1 MSASLPLMLSMM
13 IGMAEY
19 SRIRWQTS
27 RPLQR
32 GITRSRSTSSGDSRS
47 NASNASSP
55 SVAVII
61 SYPCVVRACFTAT
74 MMPGSSSTSK
84 IRCLEWLI
92 EFSPLC
98 AGIAQYGFASL
109 PKGLQFGGSD
119 LWQWKCEV
127 KDTSTPQSLLHPDR
141 SAMRIHNAPA
151 DGETQA
157 VALHGCPIMTSIQ
170 AIETPENLLPFFQR
184 HPWAAITDPD
194 QHLGSSPPGFYLNR
208 GIWWRIP
215 VSIFQEIP

>member
-1 MSASLPLMLSMM
+1 MSASPPLMLSIM

-27 RPLQR
+27 KPLQR

-55 SVAVII
+55 SVAVHI

-84 IRCLEWLI
+84 IRCLEWLM

-98 AGIAQYGFASL
+98 ADIAQCGFPLL
-109 PKGLQFGGSD
+109 PKSLKVDRSD
-119 LWQWKCEV
+119 LWQWKRKV
-127 KDTSTPQSLLHPDR
+127 KDTPTSQSLLHPDR

-157 VALHGCPIMTSIQ
+157 VSLYSCPIMTSIQ
-170 AIETPENLLPFFQR
+170 SIETPENLLPFCQR
-184 HPWAAITDPD
+184 HPWAAITHPN
-194 QHLGSSPPGFYLNR
+194 QHLASSPAGFYLNR

-215 VSIFQEIP
+215 ISVF

>member
-1 MSASLPLMLSMM
+1 MSASLPLILGMM
-13 IGMAEY
+13 MEIAEY
-19 SRIRWQTS
+19 SRVRCQTS

-55 SVAVII
+55 SVAVNI
-61 SYPCVVRACFTAT
+61 SYPWVVRACLTAT

-92 EFSPLC
+92 EFSLLC
-98 AGIAQYGFASL
+98 VDIVQYGFAPF
-109 PKGLQFGGSD
+109 PKNLQFGGSD

-127 KDTSTPQSLLHPDR
+127 KETSTPQSLFHPDR
-141 SAMRIHNAPA
+141 SAMRFHNAPA

-157 VALHGCPIMTSIQ
+157 VSLHGCPIMASIQ

-184 HPWAAITDPD
+184 HPWTAITHPD
-194 QHLGSSPPGFYLNR
+194 QHLSSSPPGFYLNR

-215 VSIFQEIP
+215 ISIF